1 MKMKLQ
7 CGKFPAVHQKNETAR
22 AGQARSRAHDG
33 VVLVAQLHVMNVE
46 TEECL
51 HWGPIGG
58 SVINAL
64 HFGRDNRG
72 ARLLLRIAS
81 SASTELYASPGVV
94 PGGGTDVAVSR
105 NFCST
110 A

>member
-1 MKMKLQ
+1 MV
-7 CGKFPAVHQKNETAR
+7 CGC
-22 AGQARSRAHDG
+22 
-33 VVLVAQLHVMNVE
+33 AQLHVMDMA

-72 ARLLLRIAS
+72 VNALQS
-81 SASTELYASPGVV
+81 V
-94 PGGGTDVAVSR
+94 PDL
-105 NFCST
+105 FIWQL
-110 A
+110 